1 MKYKILLLF
10 IIATYTLSSQT
21 DDMISAVKKDYSEV
35 KSKSIIDSSDKRI
48 LVLLDNLFLESL
60 QSNDNTFSESTL
72 TSLRNFNEDE
82 NLPNWHVFYLY
93 MFYQSFVADA
103 TRNPD
108 LANPELQLWLIETLT
123 EEVESLFNVVPK
135 VVAIYKGEALLATG
149 QKSKA
154 IEHFDRFS
162 IIYPDAIPIK
172 VYRFH
177 LESDFKKK
185 EKMYN
190 QLKANH
196 PNHWMVKGL

>member
-1 MKYKILLLF
+1 MKYKTLLF
-10 IIATYTLSSQT
+10 FIITTYTLSSQT
-21 DDMISAVKKDYSEV
+21 DDMISAVKKDYSDV

-60 QSNDNTFSESTL
+60 QSDDNTFSESTL
-72 TSLRNFNEDE
+72 ASLQNFNEDE
-82 NLPNWHVFYLY
+82 SLPNWHLFYLY

-103 TRNPD
+103 SRNPS

-123 EEVESLFNVVPK
+123 DEVESVFGVIPTVV
-135 VVAIYKGEALLATG
+135 VIYKGEALLATG

-154 IEHFDRFS
+154 IKYFDRFS
-162 IIYPDAIPIK
+162 IVYPDAIPIK

-185 EKMYN
+185 EKMFIELKTNHSN
-190 QLKANH
+190 QR
-196 PNHWMVKGL
+196 MVKDL